1 VTDVPNT
8 AALREELSRI
18 IGPAPWYW
26 KTFPAFK
33 STAGQR
39 FVWTHHGDQGP
50 LGFVVSLAL
59 EQEPER
65 PRLALNTYARPFLV
79 PPAHLGIWCPE
90 GGNLRFVVFDPD
102 QLKAFDLAEIAG
114 WFKPSD
120 ERMYSATV
128 PIVDFEVPIHMA
140 AGTHSIQVPSEL
152 SGVDE
157 LIVPSSYPAKT
168 ADDPAMALFVFY
180 FQAGLM
186 EVLPQ
191 RWFTASQY
199 KVGAQ
204 WITRAARDL
213 QSHRVFGECHG
224 VGSFLLQQDG
234 MGLERW
240 LEKDFS
246 T

>member
-1 VTDVPNT
+1 MTDAPST
-8 AALREELSRI
+8 AALREELARVV
-18 IGPAPWYW
+18 GPAPWYW
-26 KTFPAFK
+26 KTFPALK
-33 STAGQR
+33 STSGQR

-59 EQEPER
+59 EQEPEK

-79 PPAHLGIWCPE
+79 PPAHLGVCCPE
-90 GGNLRFVVFDPD
+90 GRNLRFVVFDPG

-120 ERMYSATV
+120 ERMYSATP
-128 PIVDFEVPIHMA
+128 PIVDFDVPIQMPP
-140 AGTHSIQVPSEL
+140 GTQPIQVPPEL
-152 SGVDE
+152 RGVDE
-157 LIVPSSYPAKT
+157 LIVPSSFPAKT

-180 FQAGLM
+180 FQAGLV

-204 WITRAARDL
+204 WITRAARD
-213 QSHRVFGECHG
+213 QKSHRIFGECHG
-224 VGSFLLQQDG
+224 AGSFLLQSDG
-234 MGLERW
+234 MRLERW
-240 LEKDFS
+240 LEKS
-246 T
+246 

>member
-8 AALREELSRI
+8 AALREELARV

-26 KTFPAFK
+26 KTFPALK

-50 LGFVVSLAL
+50 LGFVVSLAV
-59 EQEPER
+59 EQEPEK
-65 PRLALNTYARPFLV
+65 PRLALNTYARPFLI
-79 PPAHLGIWCPE
+79 PPANLGIWCPE
-90 GGNLRFVVFDPD
+90 GRNLRFVVFNPD
-102 QLKAFDLAEIAG
+102 QLKVFDLAEIAG

-128 PIVDFEVPIHMA
+128 PVADFEVPIQMA
-140 AGTHSIQVPSEL
+140 AGTHPIQVPSEL
-152 SGVDE
+152 SGMDE
-157 LIVPSSYPAKT
+157 LVVPSTYPAKT
-168 ADDPAMALFVFY
+168 ADDAAMALFVFY
-180 FQAGLM
+180 FQAGLV

-204 WITRAARDL
+204 WITRAARE
-213 QSHRVFGECHG
+213 QKSHRIFGECHG
-224 VGSFLLQQDG
+224 AGSFLLQQDG
-234 MGLERW
+234 IRLERW
-240 LEKDFS
+240 LEKDGS
-246 T
+246 

>member
-1 VTDVPNT
+1 VTDVPST
-8 AALREELSRI
+8 AALREELVRI

-33 STAGQR
+33 STSGQR
-39 FVWTHHGDQGP
+39 FVWTHHGEQGP

-59 EQEPER
+59 EQEPEK

-79 PPAHLGIWCPE
+79 PPAQLGVWCPE
-90 GGNLRFVVFDPD
+90 GRNLRFVVFDSD

-120 ERMYSATV
+120 ERMYSVTPPLMDFDV
-128 PIVDFEVPIHMA
+128 PIQTA
-140 AGTHSIQVPSEL
+140 AGTQPIQAPPEL
-152 SGVDE
+152 RGVDE

-180 FQAGLM
+180 FQAGLV

-191 RWFTASQY
+191 RWFTGSQY
-199 KVGAQ
+199 KVGTQ
-204 WITRAARDL
+204 WITRAARD
-213 QSHRVFGECHG
+213 QKSHRIFGECHG
-224 VGSFLLQQDG
+224 VGSFLLEPDG
-234 MGLERW
+234 MRLERW
-240 LEKDFS
+240 LDKA
-246 T
+246 